1 MFVFPSFSN
10 NYRSEYS
17 AWVAVDVEF
26 FSSTLHFGWVI
37 SKVDLGTYLALSSV
51 FSQLFGEGHWI
62 LRIAGDYSVDHYF
75 PASRAK
81 FLVGLFNGYD
91 SHSTELLNHLVRID
105 ADTDTARKGE
115 VLDQS
120 AV

>member
-1 MFVFPSFSN
+1 MK
-10 NYRSEYS
+10 
-17 AWVAVDVEF
+17 
-26 FSSTLHFGWVI
+26 

-62 LRIAGDYSVDHYF
+62 LRIAGDYSVDYYF
-75 PASRAK
+75 PASRAE

-91 SHSTELLNHLVRID
+91 SHSMELLNHLVRID

-120 AV
+120 AVWPFGCLVWAQSSVVGWMKIAGLQ